1 MFGVNE
7 RNKNALRFFMHLVG
21 SDLNN
26 RESLTLARMQGNKVS

>member
-1 MFGVNE
+1 MEEIQVPISDKKVFGVNK

-26 RESLTLARMQGNKVS
+26 